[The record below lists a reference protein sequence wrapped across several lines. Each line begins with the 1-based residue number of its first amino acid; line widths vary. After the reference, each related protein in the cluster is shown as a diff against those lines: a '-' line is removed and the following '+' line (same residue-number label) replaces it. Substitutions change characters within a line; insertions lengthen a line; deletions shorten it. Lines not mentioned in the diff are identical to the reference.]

1 MAGRAHPGRRSHRR
15 GRLHRCHLRA
25 DCRAAGAGHLQGCLA
40 VLPARRAGDAG
51 DDDRRHALPAASRPL
66 GITPEA
72 FRHVGLLRGRPAS
85 HVSRCH
91 GNGSRRFQNGQPS
104 ELLPRGRGQ
113 RRPGL
118 PRRHTRLRCPPRSP
132 ADGRNGGPLM
142 NPIVYAVLF
151 VFLAP
156 IFGGLLAGIDR
167 ITSARMQSR
176 VGPPLLQPFY
186 DLGKLL
192 QKDARQVNP
201 IVEPLLI
208 GHAALMAVTGAMLLG
223 GTDLIFVAFVFALAA
238 LFLVLAA
245 GSVNSPYSFAGAER
259 ELIVLLAS
267 EPFFILM
274 LAAIC
279 KVSGESS
286 YGGVLGSAVMVAP
299 KLPGILHAFAFV
311 ATIKLRKSPFDI
323 STSHHAHQELVS
335 GLTSDMSGRLLA
347 YVELAHWYESALL
360 CAFVVLFFNWSV
372 PLGLLAFVIAY
383 GLEVLVDN
391 STSRAKWQLVLRST
405 WAVTLLFTGGNVLAL
420 FLIK

>member
-1 MAGRAHPGRRSHRR
+1 MSLHP
-15 GRLHRCHLRA
+15 A
-25 DCRAAGAGHLQGCLA
+25 
-40 VLPARRAGDAG
+40 
-51 DDDRRHALPAASRPL
+51 
-66 GITPEA
+66 
-72 FRHVGLLRGRPAS
+72 
-85 HVSRCH
+85 
-91 GNGSRRFQNGQPS
+91 
-104 ELLPRGRGQ
+104 
-113 RRPGL
+113 
-118 PRRHTRLRCPPRSP
+118 
-132 ADGRNGGPLM
+132 
-142 NPIVYAVLF
+142 VYAVLF
-151 VFLAP
+151 VLLAP
-156 IFGGLLAGIDR
+156 VFGGLLAGIDR

-201 IVEPLLI
+201 LVEPLLL
-208 GHAALMAVTGAMLLG
+208 GHVAFMAATGAMILG
-223 GTDLIFVAFVFALAA
+223 GTDLIFTAFVFALAA

-245 GSVNSPYSFAGAER
+245 GSVNSPFSFAGAER

-279 KVSGESS
+279 KVTDQSTF
-286 YGGVLGSAVMVAP
+286 GGVLGSAVMVAP
-299 KLPGILHAFAFV
+299 KLPGMLIAFSFV

-335 GLTSDMSGRLLA
+335 GLTSDMSGRLLG
-347 YVELAHWYESALL
+347 YVEVAHWYESAIL
-360 CAFVVLFFNWSV
+360 AVFVILFFNWSV
-372 PLGLLAFVIAY
+372 PLGLLVFAVAY

-405 WAVTLLFTGGNVLAL
+405 WVVTLLFSGGNVLAL

>member
-1 MAGRAHPGRRSHRR
+1 
-15 GRLHRCHLRA
+15 
-25 DCRAAGAGHLQGCLA
+25 
-40 VLPARRAGDAG
+40 
-51 DDDRRHALPAASRPL
+51 
-66 GITPEA
+66 
-72 FRHVGLLRGRPAS
+72 
-85 HVSRCH
+85 
-91 GNGSRRFQNGQPS
+91 
-104 ELLPRGRGQ
+104 
-113 RRPGL
+113 
-118 PRRHTRLRCPPRSP
+118 
-132 ADGRNGGPLM
+132 M
-142 NPIVYAVLF
+142 NLNPVVYGVLF
-151 VFLAP
+151 IFLAP
-156 IFGGLLAGIDR
+156 VFGGLLAGIDR

-201 IVEPLLI
+201 IAEPLLL
-208 GHAALMAVTGAMLLG
+208 GHLGLMAATGAMLLG

-279 KVSGESS
+279 KVTGESS

-299 KLPGILHAFAFV
+299 KLPGVLLAFTFV

-335 GLTSDMSGRLLA
+335 GLTSDMSGRLLG
-347 YVELAHWYESALL
+347 YVEMAHWYESAILAAL
-360 CAFVVLFFNWSV
+360 VVLFFNWSV
-372 PLGLLAFVIAY
+372 PLGLLAFAIVY
-383 GLEVLVDN
+383 GAEILVDN
-391 STSRAKWQLVLRST
+391 STSRAKWQLVLHST
-405 WAVTLLFTGGNVLAL
+405 WAVTLLLVGGNVLAL